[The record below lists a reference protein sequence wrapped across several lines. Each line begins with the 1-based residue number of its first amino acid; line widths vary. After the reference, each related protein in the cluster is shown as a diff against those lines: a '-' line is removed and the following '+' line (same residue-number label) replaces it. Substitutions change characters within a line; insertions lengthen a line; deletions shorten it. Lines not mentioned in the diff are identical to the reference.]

1 MVRTGNPTLKE
12 STFTAFREG
21 GSVLNPADRMTLNG
35 TVHRTFFLL
44 CLVVSSASFVW
55 AQLYTNPPLVM
66 PLMLVGMVGGLICSL
81 VTIFR
86 KQSAAISG
94 SLYAL
99 FEGLIIGGISAFA
112 EIQYPGIVL
121 QAVGLT
127 FGTLFA
133 LLFLYRSGLVKA
145 TENFKLGLLAAMGG
159 ILIVSLVSLGM
170 MMFGMQAPAI
180 YQSGGIGI
188 AFSLFVCAIAALNL
202 VLDFDFI
209 EQGVEYGAP
218 KYMEWYAAFGLM
230 VTLIWLYME
239 ILRLLMKTR
248 SRD

>member
-1 MVRTGNPTLKE
+1 MVKTGNPTLKE
-12 STFTAFREG
+12 SAFTAFRGG
-21 GSVLNPADRMTLNG
+21 GSVLSPAERMTLNG

-55 AQLYTNPPLVM
+55 AQLYTNPPLVL
-66 PLMLVGMVGGLICSL
+66 PLMLVGMLGGLICSL

-99 FEGLIIGGISAFA
+99 FEGLIIGGISAYA
-112 EIQYPGIVL
+112 EMRYPGIVL

-145 TENFKLGLLAAMGG
+145 TENFKLGLLSAMGG
-159 ILIVSLVSLGM
+159 ILLVALVSLGM
-170 MMFGMQAPAI
+170 GMFGFKMPAI

-239 ILRLLMKTR
+239 ILNLLMKMR